1 MRFLLIGLGASAAAS
16 ATILAREGH
25 LVVAG
30 DDRHDERAHDAPLRD
45 AGVAVEL
52 GPDADRWSAL
62 VESADVV
69 VPSPG
74 VAPSHVAVAAA
85 KSAGKPLWG
94 DVELAGQR
102 AAERGL
108 PIVAITGTNGKT
120 TVTALVADMLRAGGH
135 RVEPAGNIGL
145 PALVALER
153 DPTALVLEVSSF
165 QLASTERFRPDV
177 GVWLNFAPDH
187 LDWHHDLHDYA
198 AAKARLWANQTDDD
212 LVVIPAAD
220 DVIDSLVV
228 GARSRIERFDASGTG
243 AGSGTGVAAASW
255 FVTDGELCGPSGPM
269 CAVADLPRAL
279 PHDLSNSLAAAA
291 AAHALGVEPAVIAG
305 VLREAA
311 PGRHRVELVATIDGV
326 AFVDDS
332 KATNPHAAAAAA
344 RGFPTVVLIAGGR
357 NKGLTLDSMVVPS
370 VRAVVA
376 IGESADEVERAFSA
390 VPVTRASTMS
400 QAVAQAAALANVG
413 DTVLLA
419 PGCASFDWYSGYA
432 ERGDDFVRAV
442 GELAPTQQAPS
453 QQAPS
458 RESASHG

>member
-1 MRFLLIGLGASAAAS
+1 
-16 ATILAREGH
+16 
-25 LVVAG
+25 
-30 DDRHDERAHDAPLRD
+30 
-45 AGVAVEL
+45 
-52 GPDADRWSAL
+52 
-62 VESADVV
+62 
-69 VPSPG
+69 
-74 VAPSHVAVAAA
+74 
-85 KSAGKPLWG
+85 
-94 DVELAGQR
+94 
-102 AAERGL
+102 
-108 PIVAITGTNGKT
+108 
-120 TVTALVADMLRAGGH
+120 
-135 RVEPAGNIGL
+135 
-145 PALVALER
+145 
-153 DPTALVLEVSSF
+153 
-165 QLASTERFRPDV
+165 
-177 GVWLNFAPDH
+177 
-187 LDWHHDLHDYA
+187 
-198 AAKARLWANQTDDD
+198 
-212 LVVIPAAD
+212 
-220 DVIDSLVV
+220 
-228 GARSRIERFDASGTG
+228 
-243 AGSGTGVAAASW
+243 
-255 FVTDGELCGPSGPM
+255 
-269 CAVADLPRAL
+269 
-279 PHDLSNSLAAAA
+279 LAATA

-357 NKGLTLDSMVVPS
+357 NKGLNLDSMVVPS